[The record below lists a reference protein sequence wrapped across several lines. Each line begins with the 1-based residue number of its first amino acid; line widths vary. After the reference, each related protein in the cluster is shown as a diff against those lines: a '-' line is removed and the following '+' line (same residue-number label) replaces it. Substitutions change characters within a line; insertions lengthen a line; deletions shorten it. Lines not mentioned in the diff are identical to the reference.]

1 MLKIPEYAV
10 KAVKQLEK
18 HGFEAYFAGG
28 CVRDFIMDI
37 TPHDFDIT
45 TNALPEQI
53 KEVFSGFR
61 VIPTGEKHG
70 TITVIIDGGQ
80 LEITTCRID
89 KGYAD
94 NRHPDKVEFSSSL
107 GEDLKRRDFTI
118 NAMAMDISGRITD
131 LFGGMEDIKNG
142 VIRAV
147 GNPAERFNEDALR
160 IMRAL
165 RFAARF
171 GFDIEAETA
180 AAVHE
185 LRSLLKNIS
194 AERIRDEFTGL
205 LCGEHPD
212 RVLRSYGDVIAV
224 FIPEITS
231 CFGFEQHSPYHKY
244 DVWEHT
250 IHAVKACRNKEKIRI
265 AMFFHDIAKPDCF
278 KQDENGRGHFKG
290 HAPKSAE
297 KTTAIMRRMKFP
309 NRMTEDAATI
319 IRHHSDELNTRY
331 ELRRII
337 GEIGVENVFDLLDV
351 QRADSLSKQEFC
363 RERLKKSDEQERIVR
378 EIIGNHECVCV
389 KDLAVNGYDL
399 IDSGFYGREIKS
411 VLDTLLDNV
420 MRDNIK
426 NERCELLNCA
436 ESLKKI

>member
-10 KAVKQLEK
+10 TAVKRLEQ

-37 TPHDFDIT
+37 APHDFDIT
-45 TNALPEQI
+45 TSALPEQI

-80 LEITTCRID
+80 LEITTYRIE

-107 GEDLKRRDFTI
+107 AEDLKRRDFTI

-131 LFGGMEDIKNG
+131 IFGGREDIKNG
-142 VIRAV
+142 IIRAV
-147 GNPAERFNEDALR
+147 GNPEERFNEDALR
-160 IMRAL
+160 IMRAM

-171 GFDIEAETA
+171 GFDIESETA
-180 AAVHE
+180 AAVHK

-205 LCGEHPD
+205 LCGEYPD
-212 RVLRSYGDVIAV
+212 GILRSYGDVIAV
-224 FIPEITS
+224 FIPEITP

-250 IHAVKACRNKEKIRI
+250 IHAVKSSRNKEKIRI

-278 KQDENGRGHFKG
+278 RPDETGRGHFKG
-290 HAPKSAE
+290 HALKSAE
-297 KTTAIMRRMKFP
+297 KAGFIMRRMKFP
-309 NRMTEDAATI
+309 NRMTDDVTALI
-319 IRHHSDELNTRY
+319 SHHSDELNTRY
-331 ELRRII
+331 ELRKLT
-337 GEIGVENVFDLLDV
+337 GEIGMENVFDLLDV

-363 RERLKKSDEQERIVR
+363 RERLKKSDGQEKILR
-378 EIIGNHECVCV
+378 EIVENHECVCV
-389 KDLAVNGYDL
+389 RDLAVNGYDL
-399 IDSGFYGREIKS
+399 MKMGFSGREIKL
-411 VLDTLLDNV
+411 VLDDLLDNV
-420 MRDNIK
+420 MRDNVK
-426 NERCELLNCA
+426 NERFELLDYTK
-436 ESLKKI
+436 SLKNI